1 MHICFAYLGRH
12 VVDYRYPM
20 AWSKYS
26 FAVTVVILTLAVE
39 GESLPRQSKAPFLH
53 RGVEHIAACSVQL
66 FRVKPRGRRKGIAD
80 GLVGVMRTP
89 IRSALSTVMQVC
101 RVQST
106 RNRLA

>member
-12 VVDYRYPM
+12 VVDYRYPT

-26 FAVTVVILTLAVE
+26 FAVTVVISTLAVE
-39 GESLPRQSKAPFLH
+39 GENLLGQNKPLPL
-53 RGVEHIAACSVQL
+53 GLEVGNVTACSVQV
-66 FRVKPRGRRKGIAD
+66 FCIKSRGRRKGTAD
-80 GLVGVMRTP
+80 GPVGVMRTP
-89 IRSALSTVMQVC
+89 IRSALSTIMQVC